1 MAESPVDWE
10 EKAAQLDDLVLSI
23 GQHLLHYF
31 ASKSEDLTMK
41 DIFVLETL
49 GRLGQ
54 ATMTELASALAVPL
68 TTMTS
73 IVGRLVEKGYLE
85 RRRTEEDRRVVL
97 VSLTPEGRTLFAEQR
112 REYVQAVRDLLAVLP
127 EEDQEKLL
135 RLIAEVLEV
144 IAHRRR

>member
-1 MAESPVDWE
+1 MAEPPVDWE

-23 GQHLLHYF
+23 GQNLLRYF

-49 GRLGQ
+49 GRLEQ

-73 IVGRLVEKGYLE
+73 IVGRMVERGYLE

-97 VSLTPEGRTLFAEQR
+97 VSLTPKGRLLSAEQR
-112 REYVQAVRDLLAVLP
+112 REYIQSVREILAVLP

-135 RLIAEVLEV
+135 GLIAEVLQV
-144 IAHRRR
+144 LSHGRR

>member
-1 MAESPVDWE
+1 MAESPVNWE
-10 EKAAQLDDLVLSI
+10 ERAALLDDLILSI
-23 GQHLLHYF
+23 GQRLLRYF

-49 GRLGQ
+49 SRLGQ

-97 VSLTPEGRTLFAEQR
+97 VSLSSAGQTLFARQR
-112 REYVQAVRDLLAVLP
+112 QEYVQAVREILTVLP
-127 EEDQEKLL
+127 EEDQAKLL
-135 RLIAEVLEV
+135 GLISEVLEV
-144 IAHRRR
+144 LSHRCR